1 MRIDV
6 HNHFYPQAY
15 LDTVSRLGGKVR
27 LEKEEKSGRQV
38 FTINGTPVVHISP
51 PQLDPAL
58 RIRDMDACGVNMQ
71 MLSLTMPHVYLWE
84 PRAGLD
90 LSQAVNDAF
99 AEIVSNHPD
108 RFTAACVVPLQDTKI
123 AIGELERAVEKLNLR
138 AVYLITS
145 IDGKPIHGREL
156 WPFYERV
163 AELDVPVFLHPFLPP
178 GAERMRDYWLQT
190 VLGVLFES
198 ALTAA
203 RFAFSG
209 LLEAVPALR
218 VVVPHIGGLIPY
230 SLGRLDKGFRTHPP
244 CSEHIKRPPSEYLKN
259 LYIDSVAFERESL
272 RFAVERWG
280 ADRVMLGSDYP
291 QAMGELDSCVE
302 DVEALDLPEE
312 QKARIRGGN
321 AKRLLKLTG

>member
-15 LDTVSRLGGKVR
+15 LDEVGRLGGKVR
-27 LEKEEKSGRQV
+27 LEEEKSGKRV
-38 FTINGTPVVHISP
+38 FMIDGTPVVHISP
-51 PQLDPAL
+51 AQLDPEL
-58 RIRDMDACGVNMQ
+58 RIRDMDACGVDMQ

-84 PRAGLD
+84 PGAGLA

-99 AEIVSNHPD
+99 AGIVSQYPD
-108 RFTAACVVPLQDTKI
+108 RFTSACVVPLQDTKL
-123 AIGELERAVEKLNLR
+123 AIQELERAVEKLGHR

-145 IDGKPIHGREL
+145 IDGRPIHERSL

-163 AELDVPVFLHPFLPP
+163 AELGVPIFLHPFLPP
-178 GAERMRDYWLQT
+178 GADQMRDFWLQT

-203 RFAFSG
+203 RLAFSG
-209 LLEAVPALR
+209 LFEEVPNLK

-244 CSEHIKRPPSEYLKN
+244 CSEFISKPPSEYLKN

-272 RFAVERWG
+272 QFAVDRWG

-291 QAMGELDSCVE
+291 QAMGELDSCVA
-302 DVEALDLPEE
+302 DVEALDLPED
-312 QKARIRGGN
+312 QKDMIRSGT
-321 AKRLLKLTG
+321 AKKLLGLAG

>member
-15 LDTVSRLGGKVR
+15 LDEVGRLGGKVR
-27 LEKEEKSGRQV
+27 LEQEKSGKQV
-38 FTINGTPVVHISP
+38 FTIGGTPVVHISP
-51 PQLDPAL
+51 AQLDSAL
-58 RIRDMDACGVNMQ
+58 RIQDMDACGVDMQ

-84 PRAGLD
+84 AEAGLA

-99 AEIVSNHPD
+99 AGIVSKNPE
-108 RFTAACVVPLQDTKI
+108 RFIAACVVPLQDTKL
-123 AIGELERAVEKLNLR
+123 AIQELERAVEKLGHR

-145 IDGKPIHGREL
+145 IDGRPIHGREI
-156 WPFYERV
+156 WPFYERA
-163 AELDVPVFLHPFLPP
+163 AELDVPIFLHPFLPP
-178 GAERMRDYWLQT
+178 GAGEMRDFWLQT

-203 RFAFSG
+203 RLAFSG
-209 LLEAVPALR
+209 LFEAVPTLK

-244 CSEHIKRPPSEYLKN
+244 CSEFISHPPSEYLKN
-259 LYIDSVAFERESL
+259 IYIDSVAFEREAL
-272 RFAVERWG
+272 QFAVGRWG

-291 QAMGELDSCVE
+291 QAMGELDSCVA
-302 DVEALDLPEE
+302 DVEALDLPEDR
-312 QKARIRGGN
+312 KAEIRGGN
-321 AKRLLKLTG
+321 ARRLLKLAS

>member
-15 LDTVSRLGGKVR
+15 MDEVGRLGGKVR
-27 LEKEEKSGRQV
+27 LEEEKSGKRV

-51 PQLDPAL
+51 AQLDPEL
-58 RIRDMDACGVNMQ
+58 RIKDMDACGVDMQ

-84 PRAGLD
+84 PRAGLA
-90 LSQAVNDAF
+90 LSQTVNDAF
-99 AEIVSNHPD
+99 AEIVSKYPD
-108 RFTAACVVPLQDTKI
+108 RFTAACVVPLQDAKL
-123 AIGELERAVEKLNLR
+123 AIQEVERAVVKLGHR

-145 IDGKPIHGREL
+145 IDGKPIHEREL

-163 AELDVPVFLHPFLPP
+163 AELNVPVFLHPFLPP
-178 GAERMRDYWLQT
+178 GAEHMRDYWLQT

-209 LLEAVPALR
+209 LLEAVPGLR

-244 CSEHIKRPPSEYLKN
+244 CSEHIERPPSEYLKN

-272 RFAVERWG
+272 QFAVDRWG

-291 QAMGELDSCVE
+291 QAMGELDSCVA
-302 DVEALDLPEE
+302 DVEALELPEE
-312 QKARIRGGN
+312 QKDMIRSGT
-321 AKRLLKLTG
+321 AKKLLRLDV

>member
-15 LDTVSRLGGKVR
+15 LDEVGRLGGKVR
-27 LEKEEKSGRQV
+27 LEEEKSGKRV
-38 FTINGTPVVHISP
+38 FTIGGTPVVHISP
-51 PQLDPAL
+51 AQLDPGL
-58 RIRDMDACGVNMQ
+58 RIKDMDACGVDMQ

-84 PRAGLD
+84 PEAGLA

-99 AEIVSNHPD
+99 AEIVSQYPD
-108 RFTAACVVPLQDTKI
+108 RFTAACVVPLQDTKL
-123 AIGELERAVEKLNLR
+123 AIREVERAVQKLGHR

-163 AELDVPVFLHPFLPP
+163 AELGVPVFLHPFLPP
-178 GAERMRDYWLQT
+178 GADQMRDFWLQT

-203 RFAFSG
+203 RLAFSG
-209 LLEAVPALR
+209 LFEEVPNLK

-244 CSEHIKRPPSEYLKN
+244 CSEFISKPPSEYLRN

-272 RFAVERWG
+272 QFAVDRWG

-291 QAMGELDSCVE
+291 QAMGELDSCVA
-302 DVEALDLPEE
+302 DVEALDLPEN
-312 QKARIRGGN
+312 QKAQIRGEN
-321 AKRLLKLTG
+321 AAKLLQLVG